1 MNSILLAKTA
11 AQLSSTKRRVEE
23 LEVKLAAYE
32 KREEAEKILV
42 EMMHDASVPPHLRP
56 SSPDEF
62 LDTRAQIEG
71 QDLGTVKLALKMAG
85 NVDFGIGEPEETT
98 PLYESADSKADA
110 IFTDW
115 LLSSE
120 N

>member
-11 AQLSSTKRRVEE
+11 AQLSSSKKRVEE
-23 LEVKLAAYE
+23 LEAKLAVFE
-32 KREEAEKILV
+32 KRAEAEEILK
-42 EMMHDASVPPHLRP
+42 EMMHDASIPPHLRP
-56 SSPDEF
+56 SSPEEF
-62 LDTRAQIEG
+62 LDKRAQIEG

-85 NVDFGIGEPEETT
+85 NVDFGVGEPESTT

-110 IFTDW
+110 MFTDW

-120 N
+120 S